1 MCGDWHFPWFHSLLA
16 IFSPLTTTTLSTHV
30 HTRTDSELAEWK
42 GEFIC
47 NLSFCFEASALCEC
61 AIFTICWMPLLR
73 CCCSYIGVRNL
84 FTLNVQREKVFWLL
98 RMLCHVCCVSE
109 TPQASCAEAHQPA
122 NQLDIRITM
131 VNGEKSAFRSS
142 VYTFMHEL
150 MFAFALNIMKF
161 ICVSTCGIC
170 NNCLS
175 WKRYV
180 CSSVVGVGVTT
191 RAVAVRISMPGI
203 FPSNTR
209 RRAPPIQSTP
219 FSFRKPFSCKIWFFS
234 FFILLAFFRSFIR
247 NTNSKSNLN
256 KPKVETFFK
265 QHTNADLQFP
275 LRHYGCRETYMNI

>member
-1 MCGDWHFPWFHSLLA
+1 MYLLGEQTRTVLKKKSKSDSSNGVKKKKKMCGDWHFPWFHSLLA

-142 VYTFMHEL
+142 IYTFMHEL

-180 CSSVVGVGVTT
+180 CSSVVVLASLLVLLPFAFRCPESFHQTPVVEH
-191 RAVAVRISMPGI
+191 RLFNRPLSLFANRFHAKYDFFLLYSSRF
-203 FPSNTR
+203 FP
-209 RRAPPIQSTP
+209 
-219 FSFRKPFSCKIWFFS
+219 FFY
-234 FFILLAFFRSFIR
+234 
-247 NTNSKSNLN
+247 SKH
-256 KPKVETFFK
+256 K
-265 QHTNADLQFP
+265 
-275 LRHYGCRETYMNI
+275 